1 MIDDSLHARSILPAG
16 ELSPAERND
25 TPGKT
30 TGGESGEAS
39 FLHVLKDSMEKV
51 NQMQNAADKTIQDF
65 STGQDGVT
73 LHQTMVAMAQADVS
87 FQLMMQVRD
96 RIVRAY
102 QDVMNMPM

>member
-1 MIDDSLHARSILPAG
+1 MIDEPLQARNILPAG
-16 ELSPAERND
+16 ELSPAEKNERAD
-25 TPGKT
+25 KLV
-30 TGGESGEAS
+30 GGESGEAS

-73 LHQTMVAMAQADVS
+73 LHQTMVAMSQADVS

>member
-1 MIDDSLHARSILPAG
+1 MIDDPLHARSILPAG
-16 ELSPAERND
+16 ELSPLERSDKAE
-25 TPGKT
+25 KLS
-30 TGGESGEAS
+30 GGESGEAS

-51 NQMQNAADKTIQDF
+51 NQMQNEADKTIQDF

-73 LHQTMVAMAQADVS
+73 LHQTMVAMSQADVS